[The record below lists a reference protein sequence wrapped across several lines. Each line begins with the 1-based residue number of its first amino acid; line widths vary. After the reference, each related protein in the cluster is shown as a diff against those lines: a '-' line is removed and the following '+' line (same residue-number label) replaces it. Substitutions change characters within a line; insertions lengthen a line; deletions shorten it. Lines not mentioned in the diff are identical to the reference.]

1 MKTKKESSIPPY
13 FPFSDEPAPKILFI
27 QHFNLLCDD
36 RMEKWEKSINQVV
49 REGDVVL
56 DLGSGTGILSMF
68 AARKAKKVWA
78 VEVDPHLV
86 RYSQSA
92 IDKNGFS
99 DKIKVIRANA
109 EEVDFPETPDVIICE
124 MLDTALIKEQLVQVM
139 NSVRKKI
146 GNGKPR
152 ILPSGVITSVALTHA
167 DYDFS
172 GLYMPLPYFETK
184 EVRKTNGLF
193 SDVIPYHIV
202 DTTKCNP
209 IDVNEELIIPVT
221 QEGEV
226 NSLKI
231 ITDVEMCS
239 GSICGSSHWF
249 NPPLVL
255 PIESMHVK
263 RGDMINLKISYKLG
277 EGLKT
282 VRYEVKNEN
291 DSVY

>member
-1 MKTKKESSIPPY
+1 MKTKRENSPPPY

-68 AARKAKKVWA
+68 AARKAKRVWA

-92 IDKNGFS
+92 IEKNGFS
-99 DKIKVIRANA
+99 DKIKVISANA
-109 EEVDFPETPDVIICE
+109 GEVVFPETPDVIICE

-146 GNGKPR
+146 GDGNPR
-152 ILPSGVITSVALTHA
+152 ILPSGVITSVALTHV

-172 GLYMPLPYFETK
+172 GFYMPLPYFETK

-193 SDVIPYHIV
+193 SDIIPYHVV
-202 DTTKCNP
+202 DTAKFNP
-209 IDVNEELIIPVT
+209 ISVDEKLSIPVT
-221 QEGEV
+221 HEGEV

-231 ITDVEMCS
+231 ITNVEMCD
-239 GSICGSSHWF
+239 GTVCAPSHWF

-255 PIESMHVK
+255 PIGSMHVK
-263 RGDMINLKISYKLG
+263 RGDIINLKISYELG

-282 VRYEVKNEN
+282 VHYEVNK
-291 DSVY
+291 